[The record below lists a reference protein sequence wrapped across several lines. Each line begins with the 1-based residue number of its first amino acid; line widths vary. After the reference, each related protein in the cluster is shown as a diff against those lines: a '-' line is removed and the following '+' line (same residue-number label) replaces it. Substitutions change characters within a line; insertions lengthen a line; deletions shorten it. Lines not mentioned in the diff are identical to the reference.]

1 MIMTTDDHASM
12 TDAEAE
18 TDPGGAAIKVTGWEH
33 FDVGATVI
41 SADGEEIG
49 SVQERMP
56 HYLEL
61 RAEKNLLADVEVYIP
76 RNFVERIEG
85 NRIMLNRTSADLH
98 DLDLSTPP
106 ALQ

>member
-1 MIMTTDDHASM
+1 MTAKDRASM

-33 FDVGATVI
+33 FDVGATVV
-41 SADGEEIG
+41 SADGEAIG
-49 SVQERMP
+49 VVQERMP

-61 RAEKNLLADVEVYIP
+61 RAEKNPLADVEVYIP
-76 RNFVERIEG
+76 RDFVERIEDD
-85 NRIMLNRTSADLH
+85 RVMLNRTAAALRDM
-98 DLDLSTPP
+98 DLSTPP